1 MPKRAAARS
10 TGKPRPALRKR
21 LRNKVKNAADG
32 ALDRVDEAGGDAA
45 LAAKARAPAK
55 PRQKRAEDLDDDD
68 EDGNEEDKDE
78 DGNRGAGA
86 GAGAG
91 KASARAR
98 AHSSSG
104 AAEDEDEDEDEDEG
118 EDDEDGDGNMV
129 GEPDE
134 DKPAGA
140 GPKAGS
146 STRAARVSA
155 RAQSKAELEL
165 THGADKVTAAGA
177 GTFNVVELA
186 SICSLRYHLASCSL
200 QDPGGR
206 VVARQRDA
214 QHDYHAPAGL
224 PLRRRG
230 GPHPGRH
237 RGLHEHA
244 AEVRGGQAGRPGG
257 AAGPHLLRRRASP
270 TDAGGE

>member
-32 ALDRVDEAGGDAA
+32 ALERVDEAGGGAA
-45 LAAKARAPAK
+45 LAAKAKAPAK

-68 EDGNEEDKDE
+68 EDGNEEDE

-91 KASARAR
+91 KASASARAR
-98 AHSSSG
+98 LSAR
-104 AAEDEDEDEDEDEG
+104 AAEDEDE
-118 EDDEDGDGNMV
+118 DGNMV

-244 AEVRGGQAGRPGG
+244 AKFEAAKLGGL
-257 AAGPHLLRRRASP
+257 AALQVLVF
-270 TDAGGE
+270 